1 MSDEDKAMCA
11 DVFNRYADKLMTY
24 ILEHVPEGREQA
36 IAITKLQECEMWA
49 GAAIFNSGGPDA

>member
-1 MSDEDKAMCA
+1 MTDDEKAMFA
-11 DVFNRYADKLMTY
+11 EVFNMHADKLMKY
-24 ILEHVPEGREQA
+24 IIEHVPEGREQA